1 MERYKSTLATAA
13 VAAFDLV
20 AAAHI
25 LHPGN
30 YEDLPRHVLTPIAA
44 VEGPIS
50 TMAWVD
56 PPAHASASSALSNA
70 DITTAQAAESRSVAP
85 QLMASELAASELAA
99 SKPVAS
105 LAPASP
111 EQLRKSA
118 AQRRHK
124 MAQRRTHMRQASLTR
139 SAPKSPAIDEQVPAL
154 EAAPKVAD
162 RFDPI
167 GSLIHG
173 LGLDS

>member
-1 MERYKSTLATAA
+1 MEHYRSTFATAA
-13 VAAFDLV
+13 VAALGLI

-30 YEDLPRHVLTPIAA
+30 YEDLPRHVRAPVVA
-44 VEGPIS
+44 VEAPTS

-56 PPAHASASSALSNA
+56 PPAHASALSALSNA
-70 DITTAQAAESRSVAP
+70 VITTAQAAEVRPVLAP
-85 QLMASELAASELAA
+85 QLIAP
-99 SKPVAS
+99 SKPTTS
-105 LAPASP
+105 LAPAST
-111 EQLRKSA
+111 EQLRKTETL
-118 AQRRHK
+118 RRHK
-124 MAQRRTHMRQASLTR
+124 MAQHRTHVRQASLSR
-139 SAPKSPAIDEQVPAL
+139 SALKSPVMDEQVPAP

>member
-1 MERYKSTLATAA
+1 MEHYKSTLATAA
-13 VAAFDLV
+13 VAAFGLV

-30 YEDLPRHVLTPIAA
+30 YEDLPRHVRAPIVSAEVPA
-44 VEGPIS
+44 S

-56 PPAHASASSALSNA
+56 PPARASAASAVSNA
-70 DITTAQAAESRSVAP
+70 VITTAQASEIGTALASQPITESNASVEQMRKPEAP
-85 QLMASELAASELAA
+85 RR
-99 SKPVAS
+99 
-105 LAPASP
+105 
-111 EQLRKSA
+111 RKV
-118 AQRRHK
+118 AQRRIRVHQ
-124 MAQRRTHMRQASLTR
+124 ATLARSVPRTPAVEEQG
-139 SAPKSPAIDEQVPAL
+139 SAPV
-154 EAAPKVAD
+154 APLKTAD